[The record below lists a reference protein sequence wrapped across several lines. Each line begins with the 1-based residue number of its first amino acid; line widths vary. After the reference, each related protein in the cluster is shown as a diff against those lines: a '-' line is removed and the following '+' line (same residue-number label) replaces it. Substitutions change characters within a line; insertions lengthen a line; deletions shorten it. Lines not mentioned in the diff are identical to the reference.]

1 VKIGTIGPSHFVFE
15 KIETVFPVNSFVPL
29 LFQSLLIRRRM
40 VMQTVRSRSNS
51 SVLPYYMKD
60 LKKLESPTKIESPLR
75 TRQLLDRTFCSD
87 LGASSPQARATTRAG
102 SPLQSMLQR
111 TEATGTSSAHWL
123 VVLALLVGTLFV
135 GSLMTNEALNQKV
148 ADLER
153 LREQLKDTQAS
164 INAQLNRNTKRRI
177 PEESPD
183 PLEGQVATLM
193 SDIERLDR
201 IIQDERKAT
210 QQAKQ
215 EIELQKER
223 TKGIEV
229 AHEKREQ
236 DLMTAI
242 QKMARMKAI
251 DE

>member
-1 VKIGTIGPSHFVFE
+1 
-15 KIETVFPVNSFVPL
+15 
-29 LFQSLLIRRRM
+29 
-40 VMQTVRSRSNS
+40 MQTVRSRSNTS
-51 SVLPYYMKD
+51 ALPYYMKD
-60 LKKLESPTKIESPLR
+60 LKKLESPTKIESPVR
-75 TRQLLDRTFCSD
+75 TRQLLDRTFSSD
-87 LGASSPQARATTRAG
+87 LGASSPQARATKRAS
-102 SPLQSMLQR
+102 SPLQSILQR
-111 TEATGTSSAHWL
+111 TEPNGSSSAHWL

-164 INAQLNRNTKRRI
+164 INAQLNRNTKRRL

-183 PLEGQVATLM
+183 QLEGQIATLM

-201 IIQDERKAT
+201 VIQDERKAT

-229 AHEKREQ
+229 SNVKREQ
-236 DLMTAI
+236 ELMTAI